1 MDGLPASTIDTST
14 YYEIWEDIVAI
25 QGMCVRQN
33 HPGRRVSA
41 GKPSCFTFTIFGAE
55 KLTGPQ
61 GDNGRLEL
69 WLFEYHG
76 QETALGA
83 NLTIGNQTV
92 ATPVIGNDT
101 QNLGLSSEP
110 LPSAVVES
118 S

>member
-1 MDGLPASTIDTST
+1 MFI
-14 YYEIWEDIVAI
+14 
-25 QGMCVRQN
+25 
-33 HPGRRVSA
+33 
-41 GKPSCFTFTIFGAE
+41 FTIFGAE
-55 KLTGPQ
+55 KLIGPQ

-92 ATPVIGNDT
+92 VAPVVGNDT
-101 QNLGLSSEP
+101 QDLGLSSEP
-110 LPSAVVES
+110 LPSAAVES